1 MHVDPPSVSFIAVTI
16 CSDVAQFKK
25 YGMAAPEIIPLCDA
39 HLERMGPKELSFLP
53 SPLFACPDPKCTRY
67 YGPRLGY
74 FSLLPQ
80 YQGERGKIDP
90 VGRTLKLCPLSVD
103 EHSFLAII
111 GDGNGGYWWHCL
123 DCHRNYDRAE
133 HPFS

>member
-1 MHVDPPSVSFIAVTI
+1 MHVYPPSVSFIAVTI
-16 CSDVAQFKK
+16 CSYLAQFMK

-39 HLERMGPKELSFLP
+39 HLVRMEPTELSFLP
-53 SPLFACPDPKCTRY
+53 WPVFACPDPKCTRY

-80 YQGERGKIDP
+80 YQGERVKIDP
-90 VGRTLKLCPLSVD
+90 IGRTLTLCPLSID
-103 EHSFLAII
+103 AHSFLAIT
-111 GDGNGGYWWHCL
+111 GDSNGGYWWHCL

-133 HPFS
+133 HPFR